1 MMFRLLFSLLVVG
14 LLSGCAS
21 RQPVVLNGRKFDF
34 ARDTFSYPNE
44 LVWVYYRDKDSGEFL
59 HSKQDPVPEYTH
71 HCFVV
76 ARAAKQFFVHA
87 EFKPQYLK
95 VSDEEYRTLVQ
106 RIRNSDP
113 RKGPGLERV
122 LIPGYADLKSF
133 SRDHEAMLKA
143 ECGPAWLSYTQ
154 RGHWRMIMPLNGSQR
169 EKNAQKLTES
179 VRMNGIAV
187 AHVVTFPKLKI
198 NHAVVI
204 YDYVKTAEGMDFTA
218 YDSNNPKAPVVI
230 RYNSTTKQ
238 FNFPETNYYEGGEL
252 DVYEVF
258 HRWNY

>member
-1 MMFRLLFSLLVVG
+1 MMLRLFSSLFLAVF
-14 LLSGCAS
+14 LAGCAT
-21 RQPVVLNGRKFDF
+21 RPVVAVPRKFDF
-34 ARDTFSYPNE
+34 SRDTFSYANE
-44 LVWVYYRDKDSGEFL
+44 LVWVYYRDKDSGKFL

-76 ARAAKQFFVHA
+76 ARAAKQFFVYA

-95 VSDEEYRTLVQ
+95 VSDEEYRELVQ

-113 RKGPGLERV
+113 RKGAGLERV
-122 LIPGYADLKSF
+122 IIPGYADLKSF
-133 SRDHEAMLKA
+133 SRDHEAMLKE

-154 RGHWRMIMPLNGSQR
+154 RGHWRMIMPLNSSQR
-169 EKNAQKLTES
+169 EKNAQKLEES
-179 VRMNGIAV
+179 IRVNGIAV
-187 AHVVTFPKLKI
+187 AHVVTFPQLKI

-204 YDYVKTAEGMDFTA
+204 YEAAKTAEGIDFTA
-218 YDSNNPKAPVVI
+218 YDPNNPKAPVII
-230 RYNSTTKQ
+230 RYNSTTKH